1 MKSLNYKK
9 SYLALTL
16 SSPPPPMYGNLQM
29 ICNPIGSLR
38 INTYMYTYPFSSC
51 LYCSVNTIY
60 YLTHLLL
67 RGWHFEFEEI
77 KKIHNPTEKL
87 SLSHEYFNSK
97 SLYIYFYIS
106 IKKWILV
113 FFFILKMFIVTLLA
127 KCLGSLGTMIL
138 LYHNHH
144 WQINALH
151 WILHFYWQW
160 NTEFTKWCR
169 VSHVPDKNISFLH
182 VLFLRSV

>member
-16 SSPPPPMYGNLQM
+16 SSPPPQPQRIYGNLQM

-60 YLTHLLL
+60 YLIHLLL

-77 KKIHNPTEKL
+77 MKIHNPTEKL

-113 FFFILKMFIVTLLA
+113 FFFILKMFIVTLLS
-127 KCLGSLGTMIL
+127 KCLGSI
-138 LYHNHH
+138 
-144 WQINALH
+144 
-151 WILHFYWQW
+151 
-160 NTEFTKWCR
+160 
-169 VSHVPDKNISFLH
+169 
-182 VLFLRSV
+182 